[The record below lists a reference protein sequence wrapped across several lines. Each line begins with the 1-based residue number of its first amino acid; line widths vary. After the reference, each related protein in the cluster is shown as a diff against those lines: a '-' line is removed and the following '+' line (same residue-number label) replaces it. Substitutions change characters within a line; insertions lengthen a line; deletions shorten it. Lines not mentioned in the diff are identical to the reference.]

1 MSFGRNTL
9 APILNAVERLQRQE
23 YECHPDVAWMIH
35 HRSRRQSVLAI
46 GRRATLRLIAA
57 PALAGVLKSGSAHA
71 ADQTVT
77 IGIDLSLTGA
87 DAETANLIRDGFLL
101 AIDEANAK
109 GGPAGVHVNVLMLD
123 DGTATAGQYD
133 PAQGATNARKMVADP
148 TCVAAL
154 GPMSSTPGKAMA
166 AIFSQGDLATI
177 TPTSTNPDI
186 TNPKFAELYRPAGKP
201 IYFRTVTT
209 DAFQGPNLAN
219 YFVDVLKVKTM
230 FGLDDSGAYGVGLA
244 AAFEA
249 QAQKRGVT
257 LLGHDRLDP
266 KAPDYTATLTKI
278 KSLNPQLMYYGG
290 DAQAGVKL
298 VKQSYDIIP
307 NVMKAGGDGMY
318 GPSIL
323 QGAGFPAANGWYA
336 TVASPHMME
345 DTKLAPFVQR
355 FVAKTGHQP
364 SDYSITAYDAAS
376 VALDAIGRVAQTGK
390 PITRSAVRDAIQATK
405 LDTLQGEVSFDAN
418 GDLTSRIVSIF
429 QIQHDPAFPADNIL
443 HQYKYIG
450 AAQQEAT

>member
-1 MSFGRNTL
+1 MFAINR
-9 APILNAVERLQRQE
+9 
-23 YECHPDVAWMIH
+23 
-35 HRSRRQSVLAI
+35 RS
-46 GRRATLRLIAA
+46 TLRLLTGS
-57 PALAGVLKSGSAHA
+57 ALAGLMYSGQAKA
-71 ADQTVT
+71 ASQSVT

-87 DAETANLIRDGFLL
+87 DAETANLIRDGFML
-101 AIDEANAK
+101 AINEANAK
-109 GGPAGVHVNVLMLD
+109 AGPNDIHIDVLMLD

-133 PAQGATNARKMVADP
+133 PAQGATNARKMVADAK
-148 TCVAAL
+148 CVAAL

-166 AIFSQGDLATI
+166 AIFSQGNLATI

-186 TNPKFAELYRPAGKP
+186 TDPKFAGLYRPAGKA

-219 YFVDVLKVKTM
+219 YFADVHKVKTM
-230 FGLDDSGAYGVGLA
+230 YGLDDSGAYGVGLA

-249 QAQKRGVT
+249 QARKKGIT

-266 KAPDYTATLTKI
+266 KAPDYSAALTKI
-278 KSLNPQLMYYGG
+278 KSLSPELLYFGG

-323 QGAGFPAANGWYA
+323 QGSGFPAASGWYA

-355 FVAKTGHQP
+355 FVAQDRASAIRLFNHRLRCRADRAERHPAGGCNRQAGHP
-364 SDYSITAYDAAS
+364 VRSSRRHP
-376 VALDAIGRVAQTGK
+376 GNQTGY
-390 PITRSAVRDAIQATK
+390 PPGRGV
-405 LDTLQGEVSFDAN
+405 V
-418 GDLTSRIVSIF
+418 
-429 QIQHDPAFPADNIL
+429 
-443 HQYKYIG
+443 
-450 AAQQEAT
+450 

>member
-1 MSFGRNTL
+1 VLTL
-9 APILNAVERLQRQE
+9 
-23 YECHPDVAWMIH
+23 
-35 HRSRRQSVLAI
+35 
-46 GRRATLRLIAA
+46 GRRSTFRLLAA
-57 PALAGVLKSGSAHA
+57 STLAGVAASDPTFGADKSV
-71 ADQTVT
+71 TV
-77 IGIDLSLTGA
+77 GIDLSLTGA
-87 DAETANLIRDGFLL
+87 DAETANLIKDGFML

-109 GGPAGVHVNVLMLD
+109 GGPAGIHVNVLMLD

-133 PAQGATNARKMVADP
+133 PAQGATNARKMVADRN
-148 TCVAAL
+148 CVAAL

-186 TNPKFAELYRPAGKP
+186 TDPKFAGLYRPAGKA

-209 DAFQGPNLAN
+209 DAYQGPSLAN
-219 YFVDVLKVKTM
+219 YFADVLKVKTM
-230 FGLDDSGAYGVGLA
+230 FGLDDSGAYGVGLS

-249 QAQKRGVT
+249 QAKKKGIAVF
-257 LLGHDRLDP
+257 GHDRLDP
-266 KAPDYTATLTKI
+266 KAADYTAVLTKI

-307 NVMKAGGDGMY
+307 GIMKAGGDGMY

-345 DTKLAPFVQR
+345 EAKLEPFVKR
-355 FVAKTGHQP
+355 FVTKTGHQP
-364 SDYSITAYDAAS
+364 SDYSITAYDAAMI
-376 VALDAIGRVAQTGK
+376 VLDAVERVAKTGN
-390 PITRSAVRDAIQATK
+390 PVTRSAVRDAIQATN
-405 LDTLQGEVSFDAN
+405 LETLQGVVSFDSN
-418 GDLTSRIVSIF
+418 GDLTNRIVSVF
-429 QIQHDPAFPADNIL
+429 QVQYNPNFAPDDIV

-450 AAQQEAT
+450 AAPQDAA